1 MGYYSPKLPVKEY
14 GRKVPSV
21 MATDLHIDDPKNYTF
36 HSYRMPAAT
45 AVVDAR
51 ATSDQMKDFLIGQM
65 PKLARNI
72 YSAAK
77 QPLSRSPRSSR
88 ILRRPCPC
96 EYC

>member
-51 ATSDQMKDFLIGQM
+51 ATSDQMQDFFDWANAKISTEYIFRSQAAIIKVAQ
-65 PKLARNI
+65 KL
-72 YSAAK
+72 
-77 QPLSRSPRSSR
+77 QDTETTTLSM
-88 ILRRPCPC
+88 
-96 EYC
+96 